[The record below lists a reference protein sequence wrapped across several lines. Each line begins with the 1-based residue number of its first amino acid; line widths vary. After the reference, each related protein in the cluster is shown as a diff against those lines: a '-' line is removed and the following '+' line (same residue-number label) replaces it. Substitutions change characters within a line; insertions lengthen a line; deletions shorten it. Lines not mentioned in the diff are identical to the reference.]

1 MRLMA
6 IDYGGKRVGIAS
18 TDESGSFAL
27 PRFVFPNDRH
37 LLEEILEFDKHNFE
51 VPLNKIKEVKIKEFF
66 DRSITFCT
74 KNGKEYKYSTD
85 EKEEIIKIKNII
97 NRYIS
102 TK

>member
-1 MRLMA
+1 MPGQDK
-6 IDYGGKRVGIAS
+6 IIGS
-18 TDESGSFAL
+18 TDIATWNSILGKKYIKDKGKIIL
-27 PRFVFPNDRH
+27 KRMRPQ
-37 LLEEILEFDKHNFE
+37 EILEFDKHNFE